1 MRTTSFLLGS
11 LALTLAC
18 VAGCNGTTEPPVD
31 QQCHDADTAGCVVQ
45 SSKQRI
51 ENPSVPAED
60 TAALVQGNST
70 FAFDLYQQLK
80 AKPGNLFYSPHS
92 ISLALAMTWA
102 GAKNQTEADMA
113 SALGFTLPQSK
124 LHPAFNGLD
133 LALASRGQNAKASDG
148 KGFRLN
154 IANALWGQ
162 VGYPFEATFLD
173 TLALNYGA
181 GMHVVDYQ
189 TAPADAVDL
198 INGWVDK
205 QTEGKIPEL
214 IGIDNISDGTK
225 LILTN
230 AIYFNAAWSEP
241 FDAKNTKAG
250 DFVKADGTTASVD
263 MMHGYLETGYAQSDS
278 YQAVVLPYDGDELS
292 MVVVM
297 PTAGKLADFEA
308 SLDAKLAEDIVTTA
322 GKGAFGVDLTFPKF
336 KFDAELSLKE
346 TLSAMGMS
354 VAFSAKADFT
364 GISSKGGLAI
374 EDVIH
379 KSFVS
384 VNEAGTEAA
393 AATAVIVGD
402 TSAPE
407 PATMTVDHPFLF
419 LIRDNATGAILFVGR
434 VENPAP

>member
-1 MRTTSFLLGS
+1 M
-11 LALTLAC
+11 
-18 VAGCNGTTEPPVD
+18 
-31 QQCHDADTAGCVVQ
+31 
-45 SSKQRI
+45 
-51 ENPSVPAED
+51 
-60 TAALVQGNST
+60 
-70 FAFDLYQQLK
+70 
-80 AKPGNLFYSPHS
+80 
-92 ISLALAMTWA
+92 
-102 GAKNQTEADMA
+102 
-113 SALGFTLPQSK
+113 
-124 LHPAFNGLD
+124 
-133 LALASRGQNAKASDG
+133 
-148 KGFRLN
+148 
-154 IANALWGQ
+154 
-162 VGYPFEATFLD
+162 
-173 TLALNYGA
+173 
-181 GMHVVDYQ
+181 
-189 TAPADAVDL
+189 
-198 INGWVDK
+198 
-205 QTEGKIPEL
+205 
-214 IGIDNISDGTK
+214 
-225 LILTN
+225 
-230 AIYFNAAWSEP
+230 
-241 FDAKNTKAG
+241 
-250 DFVKADGTTASVD
+250 KADGTTASVD